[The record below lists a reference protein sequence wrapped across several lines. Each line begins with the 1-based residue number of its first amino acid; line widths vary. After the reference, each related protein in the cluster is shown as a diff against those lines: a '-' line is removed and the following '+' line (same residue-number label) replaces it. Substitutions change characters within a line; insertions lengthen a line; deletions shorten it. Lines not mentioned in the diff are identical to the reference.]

1 MNLVQSSHIPMV
13 KNSTPA
19 KPKRR
24 SPITRAEGEQ
34 RLVDATIQLIRE
46 RPFSEVGVR
55 EIATVADVNH
65 GFVHTWFGSK
75 NDLLI
80 AATRQLVEQAAAKV
94 ADVAPGQQ
102 AIDPMN
108 PDIQLAIRLAI
119 WLDLEGANPRNVLH
133 EMPIITALSQRFI
146 DVDGL
151 SPAIAQVA
159 AVQATA
165 IGIGVV
171 IFAPLIDM
179 NSPEKVAEIFSLWRH
194 NLGLLAKYP
203 PA

>member
-1 MNLVQSSHIPMV
+1 MV
-13 KNSTPA
+13 KTTTPQ

-34 RLVDATIQLIRE
+34 RLIDAAIQLVRE

-55 EIATVADVNH
+55 DIAAAADVNH

-80 AATRQLVEQAAAKV
+80 AATRQLVEKAAARV
-94 ADVAPGQQ
+94 ADAAPGQQ
-102 AIDPMN
+102 ALDPFDS
-108 PDIQLAIRLAI
+108 DIQLAVRMAV
-119 WLDLEGANPRNVLH
+119 WLDLEGANSRDPMKG
-133 EMPIITALSQRFI
+133 MPIITALAQRFI
-146 DVDGL
+146 EVEGI
-151 SPAIAQVA
+151 SPDIAQLA
-159 AVQATA
+159 AAQAVA
-165 IGIGVV
+165 IGLGVV
-171 IFAPLIDM
+171 IFAPLIDID
-179 NSPEKVAEIFSLWRH
+179 NPEKVTEIFQLWRH

>member
-1 MNLVQSSHIPMV
+1 MV
-13 KNSTPA
+13 KHTTPQ

-24 SPITRAEGEQ
+24 SPITRAEGER
-34 RLVDATIQLIRE
+34 RLIEAAIQLIRD

-55 EIATVADVNH
+55 DIAAAADVNH

-80 AATRQLVEQAAAKV
+80 AATRQLVVQAAAKV
-94 ADVAPGQQ
+94 AGVAPGQQ
-102 AIDPMN
+102 AIDPLN

-119 WLDLEGANPRNVLH
+119 WLDLEGANPRDVLH
-133 EMPIITALSQRFI
+133 EMPIITALAQRFI
-146 DVDGL
+146 EVEGL
-151 SPAIAQVA
+151 SPEIAQLA

-179 NSPEKVAEIFSLWRH
+179 DSPEKVAQIFTLWRH

>member
-1 MNLVQSSHIPMV
+1 MV
-13 KNSTPA
+13 KKTTPQ

-24 SPITRAEGEQ
+24 SPITRAEGER
-34 RLVDATIQLIRE
+34 RLIEAAIQLIRD

-55 EIATVADVNH
+55 DIAAVADVNH

-102 AIDPMN
+102 AIDPLN

-119 WLDLEGANPRNVLH
+119 WLDLEGANPRDVLY
-133 EMPIITALSQRFI
+133 EMPIITALAQRFI
-146 DVDGL
+146 EVEGL
-151 SPAIAQVA
+151 SPEIAQLA

-179 NSPEKVAEIFSLWRH
+179 DSPEKVAQIFTLWRH

>member
-1 MNLVQSSHIPMV
+1 MV
-13 KNSTPA
+13 KKTTPQ

-24 SPITRAEGEQ
+24 SPITRAEGER
-34 RLVDATIQLIRE
+34 RLIEAAIQLIRE

-55 EIATVADVNH
+55 DIAAVADVNH

-102 AIDPMN
+102 AIDPLN

-119 WLDLEGANPRNVLH
+119 WLDLEGANPRDVLY
-133 EMPIITALSQRFI
+133 EMPIITALTQRFI
-146 DVDGL
+146 EVEGL
-151 SPAIAQVA
+151 SPAIAQLA

-179 NSPEKVAEIFSLWRH
+179 QDPAKIAEVFTLWRH

>member
-1 MNLVQSSHIPMV
+1 MV
-13 KNSTPA
+13 KTTTPQ

-24 SPITRAEGEQ
+24 SPITRAEGER
-34 RLVDATIQLIRE
+34 RLIDAAIQLVRE
-46 RPFSEVGVR
+46 HPFSEVGVR
-55 EIATVADVNH
+55 DIAAVADVNH

-102 AIDPMN
+102 AIDPLN

-119 WLDLEGANPRNVLH
+119 WLDLEGANPRDVLY
-133 EMPIITALSQRFI
+133 EMPIITALTQRFI
-146 DVDGL
+146 EVEGL
-151 SPAIAQVA
+151 SPEIADIAAAQV
-159 AVQATA
+159 VA
-165 IGIGVV
+165 IGLGVV
-171 IFAPLIDM
+171 VFAPLIDM
-179 NSPEKVAEIFSLWRH
+179 DSPEKVAQIFTLWRH

>member
-1 MNLVQSSHIPMV
+1 MV
-13 KNSTPA
+13 KQTTPQ

-34 RLVDATIQLIRE
+34 RLIDAAIQLVRE

-55 EIATVADVNH
+55 DIAAAADVNH

-80 AATRQLVEQAAAKV
+80 AATRQLVEKAASRV
-94 ADVAPGQQ
+94 ADAAPGQQ
-102 AIDPMN
+102 ALDPFE
-108 PDIQLAIRLAI
+108 PDIQLAVRLAV
-119 WLDLEGANPRNVLH
+119 WLDLEGANSRDPMKG
-133 EMPIITALSQRFI
+133 MPIITALTQRFI
-146 DVDGL
+146 EVEGI
-151 SPAIAQVA
+151 SPEIAQLA
-159 AVQATA
+159 AAQAVA
-165 IGIGVV
+165 IGLGVV
-171 IFAPLIDM
+171 VFAPLIDID
-179 NSPEKVAEIFSLWRH
+179 NPEKVSQIFQLWRH

>member
-1 MNLVQSSHIPMV
+1 MV
-13 KNSTPA
+13 KTTTSP

-34 RLVDATIQLIRE
+34 RLIDAAIQLVRE

-55 EIATVADVNH
+55 DIAAAADVNH

-80 AATRQLVEQAAAKV
+80 AATRQLVEQGASRV
-94 ADVAPGQQ
+94 AQAAPGQQ
-102 AIDPMN
+102 ALN
-108 PDIQLAIRLAI
+108 PFEPDLQLAVRLAV
-119 WLDLEGANPRNVLH
+119 WLDLEGANARNPVKG
-133 EMPIITALSQRFI
+133 MPIITALAQRFI
-146 DVDGL
+146 EVEGL
-151 SPAIAQVA
+151 SPEIAEIA
-159 AVQATA
+159 AAQAVA
-165 IGIGVV
+165 IGLGVV
-171 IFAPLIDM
+171 IFAPLIDLDK
-179 NSPEKVAEIFSLWRH
+179 PEKVAEVFKLWRH

>member
-1 MNLVQSSHIPMV
+1 MV
-13 KNSTPA
+13 KTTTSP

-34 RLVDATIQLIRE
+34 RLIDAAIQLVRE

-55 EIATVADVNH
+55 DIAAAADVNH

-80 AATRQLVEQAAAKV
+80 AATRQLVEQGASRV
-94 ADVAPGQQ
+94 AQAAPGQQ
-102 AIDPMN
+102 ALNPFE
-108 PDIQLAIRLAI
+108 PDIQLAVRLAV
-119 WLDLEGANPRNVLH
+119 WLDLEGANARNPVKG
-133 EMPIITALSQRFI
+133 MPIITALAQRFI
-146 DVDGL
+146 EVEGL
-151 SPAIAQVA
+151 SPEIAEIA
-159 AVQATA
+159 AAQAVA
-165 IGIGVV
+165 IGLGVV
-171 IFAPLIDM
+171 IFAPLIDLDK
-179 NSPEKVAEIFSLWRH
+179 PEKVAEVFKLWRH

>member
-1 MNLVQSSHIPMV
+1 MV
-13 KNSTPA
+13 KTMTPP

-34 RLVDATIQLIRE
+34 RLIDAAIQLVRE

-55 EIATVADVNH
+55 DIAATADVNH

-80 AATRQLVEQAAAKV
+80 AATRQLVGKAAAQV

-102 AIDPMN
+102 AIDPFD
-108 PDIQLAIRLAI
+108 PDIQLAVRLAV
-119 WLDLEGANPRNVLH
+119 WLDLEGANSRDPMKG
-133 EMPIITALSQRFI
+133 MPIITALTQRFI
-146 DVDGL
+146 EVEGL
-151 SPAIAQVA
+151 SPDIAQTA
-159 AVQATA
+159 ATQAVS
-165 IGIGVV
+165 IGLGVV
-171 IFAPLIDM
+171 IFAPLIDLDE
-179 NSPEKVAEIFSLWRH
+179 PEKVADVFKLWRH
-194 NLGLLAKYP
+194 NLGLLAQYP

>member
-1 MNLVQSSHIPMV
+1 MV
-13 KNSTPA
+13 KKTTPQ

-34 RLVDATIQLIRE
+34 RLINAAIQLVRE

-55 EIATVADVNH
+55 DIAAAADVNH

-80 AATRQLVEQAAAKV
+80 AATRQLIGKAAARV
-94 ADVAPGQQ
+94 ADAAPGQQ
-102 AIDPMN
+102 AIDPLN

-119 WLDLEGANPRNVLH
+119 WLDLEGANPRDVLY
-133 EMPIITALSQRFI
+133 EMPIITALAQRFI
-146 DVDGL
+146 EVEGL
-151 SPAIAQVA
+151 SPEIAQLA

-179 NSPEKVAEIFSLWRH
+179 DSPEKVAQIFTLWRH

>member
-1 MNLVQSSHIPMV
+1 
-13 KNSTPA
+13 
-19 KPKRR
+19 
-24 SPITRAEGEQ
+24 
-34 RLVDATIQLIRE
+34 
-46 RPFSEVGVR
+46 
-55 EIATVADVNH
+55 
-65 GFVHTWFGSK
+65 
-75 NDLLI
+75 
-80 AATRQLVEQAAAKV
+80 
-94 ADVAPGQQ
+94 
-102 AIDPMN
+102 
-108 PDIQLAIRLAI
+108 LAIRLAI

-146 DVDGL
+146 EVDGL
-151 SPAIAQVA
+151 SPSIAQVA

-179 NSPEKVAEIFSLWRH
+179 DSPEKVAEIFSLWRH

>member
-1 MNLVQSSHIPMV
+1 MV
-13 KNSTPA
+13 KTTTPP

-34 RLVDATIQLIRE
+34 RLIDAAIQLVRE

-55 EIATVADVNH
+55 DIAATADVNH

-80 AATRQLVEQAAAKV
+80 AATRQLVEKAAARV
-94 ADVAPGQQ
+94 AEAAPGQQ
-102 AIDPMN
+102 ALDPFE
-108 PDIQLAIRLAI
+108 PDIQLAVRLAV
-119 WLDLEGANPRNVLH
+119 WLDLEGANSRDPMKG
-133 EMPIITALSQRFI
+133 MPIITALTQRFI
-146 DVDGL
+146 EVEGI
-151 SPAIAQVA
+151 SPDIAQLA
-159 AVQATA
+159 AAQAVA
-165 IGIGVV
+165 IGLGVV
-171 IFAPLIDM
+171 VFAPLIDID
-179 NSPEKVAEIFSLWRH
+179 NPDKVTEIFQLWRH

>member
-1 MNLVQSSHIPMV
+1 MGKST
-13 KNSTPA
+13 TPA

-34 RLVDATIQLIRE
+34 RLIDAAIQLVRE

-55 EIATVADVNH
+55 DIAAAADVNH

-80 AATRQLVEQAAAKV
+80 AATRQLVEMAAAKV
-94 ADVAPGQQ
+94 ADAAPGQQ
-102 AIDPMN
+102 AVN
-108 PDIQLAIRLAI
+108 PFEPDVQLAIRLAI
-119 WLDLEGANPRNVLH
+119 WLDLEGTNARDLLK
-133 EMPIITALSQRFI
+133 EMPIITALTKRFI
-146 DVDGL
+146 DVEGL
-151 SPAIAQVA
+151 SPDIAQVA

-171 IFAPLIDM
+171 TFAPLIDIDTTRVV
-179 NSPEKVAEIFSLWRH
+179 EVFALWRH

-203 PA
+203 PK